1 MLGTLLISIE
11 IFILIKTLIFMKC
24 YILRPAEDLQTHS
37 GYMSASELHSLK
49 SLDFCDTPELELYS
63 STPKTSRSAHKR
75 KNKSKRSRQQKSS
88 GKEMALYNHNGLI
101 STVFDSESEAAETF
115 RPNNPYGLSKSLTKT
130 RNSERNLKQLNNH
143 GRFLD
148 GVESS
153 SGPSSL
159 PPIVVTSQK
168 YKCLDSMPVCKFA
181 NDEDSSLKTC
191 PPRFTNASSPFF
203 GSDRVSFYK
212 NFSLLIDLGKSE
224 IKTRDS
230 VKCMNVFLFD
240 DYNNSYY

>member
-1 MLGTLLISIE
+1 
-11 IFILIKTLIFMKC
+11 MKRC
-24 YILRPAEDLQTHS
+24 ILRLAEDLQTNS
-37 GYMSASELHSLK
+37 GYVSASELHSLK
-49 SLDFCDTPELELYS
+49 SLDFCDTPELDLYS

-75 KNKSKRSRQQKSS
+75 KNRSKRLRQQKSS
-88 GKEMALYNHNGLI
+88 GKETAPYNHNGLI
-101 STVFDSESEAAETF
+101 STVFDSETEAAETY
-115 RPNNPYGLSKSLTKT
+115 RSSNPYGLSKSLTKT
-130 RNSERNLKQLNNH
+130 RNSERNLKQFNNH

-168 YKCLDSMPVCKFA
+168 YKCLDSMPVCKITT
-181 NDEDSSLKTC
+181 DEDSSLKTC

-224 IKTRDS
+224 IEIRGS
-230 VKCMNVFLFD
+230 VKCANVIFISMIRLIGI
-240 DYNNSYY
+240 S